1 MAGGGCDPAAGRVWS
16 RREFL
21 RAAAAAGGLGALGA
35 VHAGALG
42 AASPSRDGVLRI
54 GLVLPA
60 GGAAAP
66 EAEAIRRGV
75 RLGADEAARTARL
88 FGRRMELVEA
98 AADTPAAAA
107 REAARLVRDH
117 GIAALVGG
125 ADAAGCRALADAADR
140 LGALFVN
147 AGCAADALRGA
158 ECRRAAFHVAASAA
172 MYADALV
179 DGLVGGAHLRRWY
192 FVSSGSAA
200 DAALRDR
207 TREALRARGGDARG
221 DAVFAGATADARA
234 LLADVATSEADVL
247 CLCLSGPARLDILR
261 RWREMAPA
269 FQVAGPLMQP
279 VRFWAAD
286 PAARAGTWPA
296 MWYHER
302 KPFGAGSLG
311 ARFQE
316 RFGRPMDPLG
326 WAGWLAV
333 KVLWE
338 ASLRAGTTEPAGL
351 VAFLE
356 GPRAEFDGHKGVP
369 LGFRPWDHQLR
380 QPLYLLRAR
389 TEIPARWDTF
399 DVVAELPR
407 ARPDEAASPRDM
419 LDRLGDDRSR
429 TRCTI
434 AR

>member
-1 MAGGGCDPAAGRVWS
+1 MAGGGDPAAGREWS
-16 RREFL
+16 RRAFL
-21 RAAAAAGGLGALGA
+21 RAAAAAAGGLGALGA
-35 VHAGALG
+35 ARAGALG
-42 AASPSRDGVLRI
+42 AAAASRDGVLRV

-75 RLGADEAARTARL
+75 RLGADEAARTAQL

-98 AADTPAAAA
+98 VADTPAAAA
-107 REAARLVRDH
+107 REAARLVRDR
-117 GIAALVGG
+117 GVAALVGG

-140 LGALFVN
+140 LGAVFVN
-147 AGCAADALRGA
+147 AGCAADALRGT
-158 ECRRAAFHVAASAA
+158 ECRRAAFHVAASGA

-179 DGLVGGAHLRRWY
+179 DGLGGGAHLTRWY
-192 FVSSGSAA
+192 FVSSGSAEG
-200 DAALRDR
+200 AALRDR
-207 TREALRARGGDARG
+207 TREALRARGGEACG
-221 DAVFAGATADARA
+221 DVVLAGAAADARA
-234 LLADVATSEADVL
+234 LLADVGRSEADVL
-247 CLCLSGPARLDILR
+247 CLCLTGPARLEILR
-261 RWREMAPA
+261 RWREAAPR

-286 PAARAGTWPA
+286 PATRAGTWPA

-302 KPFGAGSLG
+302 KPFGAGSLS

-389 TEIPARWDTF
+389 TEIPARWDMF
-399 DVVAELPR
+399 DVVAEVPR
-407 ARPDEAASPRDM
+407 AGPDEAASPRDA

-429 TRCTI
+429 SRCTI